1 MKIATILLVTALISA
16 SGAGE
21 PKPRFNRV
29 SFGPVEPGQTL
40 KLFLGSSK
48 GYKKSDPVK
57 WIEFVKPDDVTRIW
71 TPVPADM
78 PLSQR
83 ALGRIPVIEVS
94 GPEQKCGS
102 TPRLVFLA
110 GPPERGGSPGQE
122 GSAPSL
128 FAYEHIICDT
138 TGLVPPDVMVDQY
151 IAKYGM
157 YDAKDY
163 DRNQV
168 VYNNVRKRYRVGV
181 RPFVSKGEGPGG
193 IVVTVVDE
201 AIFREKYLAW
211 RATMQGATRRVQR
224 LF

>member
-29 SFGPVEPGQTL
+29 SFGPVKSGQTL
-40 KLFLGSSK
+40 KLFLGSSQ

-57 WIEFVKPDDVTRIW
+57 WIDFAKPDDVKRIW
-71 TPVPADM
+71 TPVPSGMA
-78 PLSQR
+78 LSQR
-83 ALGRIPVIEVS
+83 VLGRMPVTEVS
-94 GPEQKCGS
+94 GPKRECGS

-110 GPPERGGSPGQE
+110 GPPGQA

-128 FAYEHIICDT
+128 FVYEHIICDT

-168 VYNNVRKRYRVGV
+168 VYDNVRKRYRVGV
-181 RPFVSKGEGPGG
+181 RPFVSTGKGSGG

-201 AIFREKYLAW
+201 ATFREKYFAW
-211 RATMQGATRRVQR
+211 RATMQGATRRVQS